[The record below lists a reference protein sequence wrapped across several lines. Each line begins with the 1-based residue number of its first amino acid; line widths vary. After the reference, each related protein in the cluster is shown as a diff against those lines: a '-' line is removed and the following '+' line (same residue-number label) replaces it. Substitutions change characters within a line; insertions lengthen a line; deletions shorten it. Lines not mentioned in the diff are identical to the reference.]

1 VKPRAAAFAVFR
13 HLVLLMGAA
22 IMLAPFVWMLLSSLK
37 PPDEIFSTTLRLL
50 PERWY
55 AIENYTRAFG
65 KVPLARYLVN
75 GFVVTAAI
83 FLLQAMFALPCA
95 YALAKLR
102 FAGRGALFALVML
115 GLLIPPQVPSIPVY
129 IMLYKVGLLN
139 TYGALILPSSISVFG
154 IYLMRQF
161 FRTVPD
167 ELIQAARLDGCSEWT
182 IVWRIMLPSALPAL
196 IAFGILSFVW
206 NWNDYFWPL
215 LVITDPELLT
225 PPLGTVYLSNQ
236 EAGTDFG
243 PLMAGTAVI
252 TAPLVIA
259 FLVAQ
264 RRFVQGM
271 TMAGLKF

>member
-1 VKPRAAAFAVFR
+1 MAAGLACAAFR
-13 HLVLLMGAA
+13 HALLLVGAA
-22 IMLAPFVWMLLSSLK
+22 IMLAPFAWMLLSSLK
-37 PPDEIFSTTLRLL
+37 PPDEIFATTLHLL
-50 PERWY
+50 PDRWY
-55 AIENYTRAFG
+55 AAENYVRAFE
-65 KVPLARYLVN
+65 KVPLGRYLLN
-75 GFVVTAAI
+75 GFAVAAAI
-83 FLLQAMFALPCA
+83 FLLQALVAVPCA

-102 FAGRGALFALVML
+102 FGGRDTLFGLVML
-115 GLLIPPQVPSIPVY
+115 GLLIPPQVPAIPVY
-129 IMLYKVGLLN
+129 VLLYKAGLLN
-139 TYGALILPSSISVFG
+139 TYGALVLPSAISVFG

-182 IVWRIMLPSALPAL
+182 IVWRIMLPTAVPAL
-196 IAFGILSFVW
+196 VAFGILSFVW